1 MATKQRKKHLTTQKD
16 EMCKKKKNPK
26 KTPDFFEYIIY
37 KTK

>member
-1 MATKQRKKHLTTQKD
+1 MATKQRKKHLTTRKD
-16 EMCKKKKNPK
+16 EMCKKKKP

>member
-16 EMCKKKKNPK
+16 EMCKKNK

>member
-16 EMCKKKKNPK
+16 EMCKKKNPQ

>member
-16 EMCKKKKNPK
+16 EMCKRKTQ

>member
-16 EMCKKKKNPK
+16 EMCKKKKPKNP
-26 KTPDFFEYIIY
+26 PDFFEYIIY

>member
-16 EMCKKKKNPK
+16 EMCKKKKTQ
-26 KTPDFFEYIIY
+26 KTPEFFEYIIY

>member
-1 MATKQRKKHLTTQKD
+1 MATKQRKKHLTTQKTK
-16 EMCKKKKNPK
+16 CVKKKTQ